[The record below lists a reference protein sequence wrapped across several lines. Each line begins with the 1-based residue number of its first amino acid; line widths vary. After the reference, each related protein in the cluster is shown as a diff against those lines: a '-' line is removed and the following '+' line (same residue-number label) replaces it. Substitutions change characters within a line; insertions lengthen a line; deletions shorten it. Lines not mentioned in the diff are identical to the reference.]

1 MRGLGSAYLG
11 TTSEKG
17 PLLRAGARKLSVK
30 RENWYVP
37 ESKNAVVDPQYR
49 GGRNERVRDEMSGD
63 RRGSLVHARGL
74 ETSPRLDEVTTSGT
88 GLCVAQRLRPAVR
101 WNLHVPRPSNGDPA
115 APSRRGRRE
124 LAPGKIPSGR
134 PCLSDLRGSE
144 RAILPTPDWALAIR
158 CAADTVGVLTDGCQG
173 VCRPLAEFHLLVH
186 YAQGKDETFLRKAPL
201 QAPGT
206 RE

>member
-88 GLCVAQRLRPAVR
+88 GLCVAQRLRPAIR
-101 WNLHVPRPSNGDPA
+101 WNLHVPGPPTATPPLPA
-115 APSRRGRRE
+115 SREAGTS
-124 LAPGKIPSGR
+124 AGKIPSGR

-144 RAILPTPDWALAIR
+144 RATLPTPDWALAIR
-158 CAADTVGVLTDGCQG
+158 RAADTVGVLTDGCQG
-173 VCRPLAEFHLLVH
+173 VWRPLAEFHLLVH
-186 YAQGKDETFLRKAPL
+186 YAKGKDGRFLRKAPL